1 MSGGPII
8 IGYDGSP
15 AAEHAMRR
23 AAALL
28 APRSAL
34 VVVVWEAGAAYESIE
49 RPSTIPAAPLDLRS
63 ALVADQAMYEGAR
76 SLAERGAAL
85 ATELGFDAQTLVVAD
100 EVTVAETLV
109 RLAGEQRAD
118 AIVVGAHGHKRLQDL
133 FVGSTSRRVIEHAHC
148 PVIVVGPVR

>member
-1 MSGGPII
+1 MSGGPVI

-34 VVVVWEAGAAYESIE
+34 VVVVWEAGAAYETMES
-49 RPSTIPAAPLDLRS
+49 PTIPAAPLDLRA
-63 ALVADQAMYEGAR
+63 ALEADQAMYDGAR
-76 SLAERGAAL
+76 GLAERGAAL

-109 RLAGEQRAD
+109 RLASEQQAE